1 MVDYPANWYGPAIKA
16 GIRPIRLVAGTKQC
30 PKGSW
35 ESNILT
41 SVTAVREAFDQGFN
55 VGFLLV
61 GKDGINPNPLGIWVN
76 DIDSQAALD
85 RFGDAPFSLMVSRG
99 HPAKRHLY
107 GRLPDPALPRHS
119 RLIRKSHDVK
129 LTGIVVGPGSRHK
142 EGSIYQAFQR
152 AEATGGWEP
161 WDGTPIKWD
170 VLPVIDPTRFM
181 PPPKMIMLSA
191 RQANAAKGLV
201 PNEWVFQDANSP
213 ATPTVPFAKATGD
226 FSARTYRG
234 EAYIHNRIRC
244 KIFSKS
250 GDGGRATLLVMA
262 THLVQ
267 FLKLPA
273 EKVMDLLILPVHG
286 EKRCWNNQCIDAK
299 TKEPFPW
306 SYRELESAISAA
318 SHYVPAYGVL
328 EYERLERIRA
338 ANARLVDFWTL
349 IGYVPP
355 QPEPMPSMSAQDVY
369 QTFIELYSVD
379 PSGCT
384 FRRFACAMQKA
395 MRAGIVRLVN
405 ARGGGRKKLR
415 YYSGISLDLLD
426 LALEF
431 RSEEEA
437 DGPEAA

>member
-1 MVDYPANWYGPAIKA
+1 MVDYPANWYGPAIEA
-16 GIRPIRLVAGTKQC
+16 GLRPIRLVAGTKLC
-30 PKGSW
+30 PKGTW

-61 GKDGINPNPLGIWVN
+61 GKEGVHPNPLGIWVN
-76 DIDSQAALD
+76 DFDSQAALD
-85 RFGDAPFSLMVSRG
+85 RFGDAPFNLMVSRG

-107 GRLPDPALPRHS
+107 GRVPDPSLPRHS

-142 EGSIYQAFQR
+142 EGTIYHAFQR

-161 WDGTPIKWD
+161 WDGTLVKWGT
-170 VLPVIDPTRFM
+170 LPVIDPTPYM

-191 RQANAAKGLV
+191 RQADVAKGV
-201 PNEWVFQDANSP
+201 VQDEWVFQDADSRRAP
-213 ATPTVPFAKATGD
+213 EIPFAMATGGLC
-226 FSARTYRG
+226 ALTYRG
-234 EAYIHNRIRC
+234 EAYIRNRIRC

-250 GDGGRATLLVMA
+250 GDGGRATLLVIA

-267 FLKLPA
+267 YLGLSA
-273 EKVMDLLILPVHG
+273 DKVMELLILPVHG

-299 TKEPFPW
+299 SKEPYPW
-306 SYRELESAISAA
+306 DYREIESAILAA
-318 SHYVPAYGVL
+318 YHYIPAYGVL
-328 EYERLERIRA
+328 EYHRLERIRA
-338 ANARLVDFWTL
+338 ANERLVDFWML
-349 IGYVPP
+349 LGCIPP
-355 QPEPMPSMSAQDVY
+355 QRDPMPSMSAQEVY
-369 QTFIELYSVD
+369 RTFLELYSVD
-379 PSGCT
+379 PDGCT

-395 MRAGIVRLVN
+395 MRAGLVRLCN

-415 YYSGISLDLLD
+415 YYQGISHDLLD

-431 RSEEEA
+431 RSEEA
-437 DGPEAA
+437 SDGPDAA